1 MKQELNGFGGQY
13 ETLGSDFADG
23 DNVRYEHRVLN
34 KEDVMKHDRA
44 EIIFDMA
51 RKRVCAMDAKIS
63 LIRSG
68 VPATAQ
74 ELMAIIEKREYE
86 LSKAKRS
93 FALIYAK

>member
-1 MKQELNGFGGQY
+1 
-13 ETLGSDFADG
+13 
-23 DNVRYEHRVLN
+23 
-34 KEDVMKHDRA
+34 MKHDRA

-51 RKRVCAMDAKIS
+51 SKRVCAMDTKIA
-63 LIRSG
+63 LIRAG

-86 LSKAKRS
+86 LSKAKRA